1 MVIVWRGCFLFH
13 LSFWDRG
20 VHLIIYGIRGF
31 FETTLLVLCS
41 RRWVD
46 TARGTRYAEIVL
58 KQSISRLTQ
67 CYCASRR
74 LPSKQNEHSFVWFSL
89 KNKNQFIFEGR
100 RRNCQVK
107 KFKLYW
113 LPCLNKN
120 TVYTSTMRLWPRCWL
135 QSVQFVD
142 IYFQPF
148 NCMAEQSNK
157 DKEQSKKDKLMKSRG
172 RKIGY
177 QCQIPVWSMPWIW
190 VRCNK
195 SKQELKITTQN
206 QIGKLNWI
214 HESEFQSFNKNF
226 LKWTLACFS
235 SDNSIAQRFQ
245 ERNKLRGPERP
256 QTCHLIQSKHIN
268 LCRIKPVP

>member
-74 LPSKQNEHSFVWFSL
+74 LSSKQNEHSFVWFSL

-113 LPCLNKN
+113 LPCLKN
-120 TVYTSTMRLWPRCWL
+120 NQEYC
-135 QSVQFVD
+135 
-142 IYFQPF
+142 IYFYHAIVAPLLIAVSSVCGYLFPTLQLHGW
-148 NCMAEQSNK
+148 AEQ
-157 DKEQSKKDKLMKSRG
+157 QG
-172 RKIGY
+172 
-177 QCQIPVWSMPWIW
+177 
-190 VRCNK
+190 
-195 SKQELKITTQN
+195 
-206 QIGKLNWI
+206 
-214 HESEFQSFNKNF
+214 
-226 LKWTLACFS
+226 
-235 SDNSIAQRFQ
+235 
-245 ERNKLRGPERP
+245 
-256 QTCHLIQSKHIN
+256 
-268 LCRIKPVP
+268 